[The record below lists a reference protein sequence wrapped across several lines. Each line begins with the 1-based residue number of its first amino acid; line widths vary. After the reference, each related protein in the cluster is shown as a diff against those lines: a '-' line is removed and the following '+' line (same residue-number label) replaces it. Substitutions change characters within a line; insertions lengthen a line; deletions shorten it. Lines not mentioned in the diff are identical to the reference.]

1 MKAKL
6 EIILKKL
13 EERGQRQPLMP
24 TSIWNR
30 ELEEHIRAL
39 DWQERN
45 KEPEVI
51 ALRAGLHLRND
62 SLGVSHRYA
71 QQIEYDATGA
81 YWHGVMHRMEGDF
94 SNAKYW
100 FYQAGNHPAMREAAK
115 RIAQSLKQYPDL
127 EQIDPVQF
135 RDRMLDYRNRE
146 SWHPSDFTDL
156 VRWQH
161 GRDISDQLRDVLEY
175 IQFLEMD
182 ALLSYTLKAI
192 E

>member
-1 MKAKL
+1 
-6 EIILKKL
+6 
-13 EERGQRQPLMP
+13 
-24 TSIWNR
+24 
-30 ELEEHIRAL
+30 
-39 DWQERN
+39 
-45 KEPEVI
+45 
-51 ALRAGLHLRND
+51 
-62 SLGVSHRYA
+62 
-71 QQIEYDATGA
+71 
-81 YWHGVMHRMEGDF
+81 MEGDF